1 MSILALHYVFLDN
14 VFFLNIVKNI
24 LDQKLLVIIK
34 EFFLTLNEE
43 NKQNIILRKKEE
55 IGLFMIEK
63 ILHFLNFTA

>member
-1 MSILALHYVFLDN
+1 
-14 VFFLNIVKNI
+14 KNI

-34 EFFLTLNEE
+34 EFFLTFIEE

-55 IGLFMIEK
+55 IGLFKIEK